1 MPIHSADQACSADH
15 QRLAQ
20 LSAPPAPLRG
30 RLHRINEAGKLKTV
44 EACWIIG
51 ALMKSQ
57 RVKNG
62 WREKRDPDRLENGGG
77 MGGARVVFDYIL
89 RS

>member
-1 MPIHSADQACSADH
+1 
-15 QRLAQ
+15 
-20 LSAPPAPLRG
+20 
-30 RLHRINEAGKLKTV
+30 
-44 EACWIIG
+44 
-51 ALMKSQ
+51 MKSQ